1 MDKSTHI
8 NELLS
13 YLCFYLHNSNVDNI
27 RRTVLTFC
35 NQDDILNSKKILWTL
50 GSEFLETYKDRKNT
64 EKRSSTEANLQDIID
79 ALLVLDSCDKLP
91 VFVARELNKIPD
103 RQPEELNVFSL
114 INRVARLEK
123 KLYEYEETMI
133 MHECSLKNI
142 EKLNIDDKLEQ
153 FSKEVKL
160 LTLAKRNEF
169 STEEN
174 ISKMNS
180 NILSTPSSSKNEE
193 NDHESNMHSDD
204 WETISESSNRRKLI
218 KIYL

>member
-1 MDKSTHI
+1 
-8 NELLS
+8 
-13 YLCFYLHNSNVDNI
+13 
-27 RRTVLTFC
+27 
-35 NQDDILNSKKILWTL
+35 
-50 GSEFLETYKDRKNT
+50 
-64 EKRSSTEANLQDIID
+64 
-79 ALLVLDSCDKLP
+79 
-91 VFVARELNKIPD
+91 
-103 RQPEELNVFSL
+103 
-114 INRVARLEK
+114 
-123 KLYEYEETMI
+123 
-133 MHECSLKNI
+133 MHGCSLKNI

-204 WETISESSNRRKLI
+204 WEKFLNHQTLRSLNRRKLI